1 MVSNSAR
8 KKAAREHQLL
18 HGGTYA
24 SALAAV
30 KKIEASVPS
39 LSSWT
44 LSRMI
49 EDGVLSD
56 GTAAFLK
63 RCVAVGRVVVI
74 AGPIGSGRN
83 ALLNA
88 LVRGIR
94 EDARVGIVARGD
106 WKGLDEL
113 VPHLN
118 NAVVA
123 EVPSGLT
130 PSLDWEFSLSRQQLE
145 YLVVD
150 EIIEPGD
157 GHFFTRFVSENVC
170 GALATIQGQTADE
183 ALSRMAANF
192 AALPVTETTRV
203 RADGIEDIEKFIH
216 EVVNVVVVMKPGG
229 VRGVPTVSEV
239 AAVSSGRGRNGPTS
253 TALLTE
259 SDHTSDAVNEAANLL
274 GPARRPFWRPT
285 RIGDS

>member
-56 GTAAFLK
+56 GTAAFLEH
-63 RCVAVGRVVVI
+63 CVAVGRVVVI

-170 GALATIQGQTADE
+170 GRCRRFRGRLPTRPYREWPRT
-183 ALSRMAANF
+183 SRHYQSQRP
-192 AALPVTETTRV
+192 LVC
-203 RADGIEDIEKFIH
+203 
-216 EVVNVVVVMKPGG
+216 
-229 VRGVPTVSEV
+229 VPTESRTSK
-239 AAVSSGRGRNGPTS
+239 SSFTRSSTS
-253 TALLTE
+253 SL
-259 SDHTSDAVNEAANLL
+259 S
-274 GPARRPFWRPT
+274 
-285 RIGDS
+285 